1 MKRMFITVFSISC
14 IAAFMLSTA
23 YASRPAS
30 KEWVLQQIA
39 ANQRILTA
47 ADWNAVCT
55 SGSPTSASGCYGN
68 VSSAAFTKVS
78 DRLGGFTTYANINPV
93 NVSSSVFIKT
103 FFGGTNIP
111 ANDFTLHVNVS
122 NSAARC
128 GLVTQAGMGLSVS
141 GLATETPSNGNA
153 TLNDPNSISVVS
165 INNAIST
172 NDVYYNE
179 HNQTTNPVLGSP
191 QSDPLY
197 LICAGYNPND
207 GSTAAPINISAT

>member
-1 MKRMFITVFSISC
+1 
-14 IAAFMLSTA
+14 MLSAA
-23 YASRPAS
+23 YASTPAS

-39 ANQRILTA
+39 ANQGMGVLTA
-47 ADWNAVCT
+47 ADWQAVCT
-55 SGSPTSASGCYGN
+55 SGTPTSASGCYGN

-111 ANDFTLHVNVS
+111 ANIFTLHITVS

-128 GLVTQAGMGLSVS
+128 GLVTQEGLGLSTS
-141 GLATETPSNGNA
+141 GLATTQPANGTALTN
-153 TLNDPNSISVVS
+153 NPNSISVAS
-165 INNAIST
+165 INNAVST
-172 NDVYYNE
+172 NDVYYNGSD
-179 HNQTTNPVLGSP
+179 PVLGSP

-197 LICAGYNPND
+197 LVCAGYNPND
-207 GSTAAPINISAT
+207 GSTAAPINITAT